1 MRKWSAIVL
10 NLIAPGT
17 GLILLRREWF
27 GILLSLVFTMVCL
40 VGLWG
45 WLMIPLVIPR
55 WLVGGSLAGAGLL
68 WLWSQGLLYS
78 RLRVVCTPGIESELR
93 DLCRRA
99 AEAVDRREFQTAEQ
113 ILVVARSLNDED
125 VEVNVHWAELMTLL
139 GRFRQARRAWH
150 RVLRL
155 DRDPTRRR
163 GAVQALERLP
173 HA

>member
-1 MRKWSAIVL
+1 MRKWLAIVL

-27 GILLSLVFTMVCL
+27 GVLLSLVFTMLCL

-45 WLMIPLVIPR
+45 WLMIPLVIPP

-68 WLWSQGLLYS
+68 WLWSQGLLYR
-78 RLRVVCTPGIESELR
+78 RLRVIDMPGIESELR

-99 AEAVDRREFQTAEQ
+99 AEAVDRRDFQTAEQ

-125 VEVNVHWAELMTLL
+125 VEVNVRWAELMTRR

-155 DRDPTRRR
+155 DRSPTRRR
-163 GAVQALERLP
+163 EADQALERLP
-173 HA
+173 RA